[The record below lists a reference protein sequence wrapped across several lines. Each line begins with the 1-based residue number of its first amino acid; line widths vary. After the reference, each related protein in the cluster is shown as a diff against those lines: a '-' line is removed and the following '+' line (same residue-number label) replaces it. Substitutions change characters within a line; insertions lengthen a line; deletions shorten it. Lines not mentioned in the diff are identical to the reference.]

1 MRPPLPGRITDER
14 LIPVARG
21 LDSTSAPR
29 LALALLDGGVSTIE
43 VTLEGPAGMDALEAL
58 QDVDITV
65 GAGTIVT
72 LDQGRS
78 AVAAGAEF
86 LVSPHLV
93 TDLADWSK
101 AREIPYI
108 PGALTPTEI
117 AIAWRC
123 EPAAVKIFP
132 AHVGGPSYVR
142 SLLGP
147 YPDVVLIPTGG
158 VDSANASGFIE
169 AGAVA
174 VGVGGWLT
182 SHSDLSVV
190 TERTREVLGQVV

>member
-1 MRPPLPGRITDER
+1 M
-14 LIPVARG
+14 ARG

-29 LALALLDGGVSTIE
+29 LARALLDGGVSTIE

-58 QDVDITV
+58 RDADITL

-72 LDQGRS
+72 LDQARS

-86 LVSPHLV
+86 LVSPHLD
-93 TDLADWSK
+93 TELADWAR

-108 PGALTPTEI
+108 PGALTPTEV
-117 AIAWRC
+117 AIAWRY
-123 EPAAVKIFP
+123 EPAAVKVFP
-132 AHVGGPSYVR
+132 AHVGGPAYVE

-158 VDSANASGFIE
+158 VDSANASRFIE

-182 SHSDLSVV
+182 SHFDHGVV